1 MSKALLN
8 YTTTK
13 PVWETV
19 GEVQGLLAK
28 HGATHVMTQYG
39 DGGVIT
45 GIAFV
50 VPTEHGPRQ
59 YSLPVRVVEV
69 HRRLLELRENA
80 GPNEGIRKKISK
92 ASLSERAPMV
102 AWRILKDWL
111 EAQLAIVEVG
121 MAEVDQVMLPYMQV
135 DAEGGTVYERYA
147 LHSGNLELGSGE

>member
-1 MSKALLN
+1 MTGQALLN

-28 HGATHVMTQYG
+28 HGATHVMTEYG
-39 DGGVIT
+39 QGGTIT

-50 VPTEHGPRQ
+50 VPTDHGPRR
-59 YSLPVRVVEV
+59 YSLPVQVEAV
-69 HRRLLELRENA
+69 HTRLQQQHA
-80 GPNEGIRKKISK
+80 DAHPQSTIRKKGK
-92 ASLSERAPMV
+92 PTSERSAMV

-121 MAEVDQVMLPYMQV
+121 MAHVDQVMLPYMQTG
-135 DAEGGTVYERYA
+135 DHGETVYELYRDQQGA
-147 LHSGNLELGSGE
+147 LPAGGDQ